1 MRKIATREVTA
12 ADLALARKLRNELNS
27 EERNSTNSRTMAQ
40 AIVNIRWAMAET
52 LRQYQESEVAGK

>member
-12 ADLALARKLRNELNS
+12 ADLALARKLRNELDS
-27 EERNSTNSRTMAQ
+27 AERTTTNGRVMAQ
-40 AIVNIRWAMAET
+40 ALVNIRWAMAET

>member
-1 MRKIATREVTA
+1 MRKIAPREVTA

-52 LRQYQESEVAGK
+52 IRQYQESEAAGK

>member
-52 LRQYQESEVAGK
+52 IRQYQESEAAGK